1 MIEAF
6 KIMETILYKGV
17 ELSYQKI
24 GRGETVLVMFYGYGQ
39 NSTVFDAFVEGLEDS
54 HTIYIIDLFFHG
66 QSKWAEEGQ
75 LTADFWLWL
84 FLKFIEK
91 NNIAKFELIGF
102 SLGSKFALLTY
113 ETMPTRV
120 TAMYLIAPDGFYE
133 NFWYKLFTANRIT
146 LKMFKVVLDHW
157 GFFRFIPYLGYKTGV
172 ITKEIYRFVT
182 VNVDTASKR
191 MRLYHTWRL
200 FKNIHLP
207 LHDLSTQIR
216 KHYTPLVVYIGT
228 QDHIIKEKYIKS
240 FCLKTKR
247 AEIVSL
253 EANHQAV
260 LPLALL
266 EIKKIMSN

>member
-1 MIEAF
+1 MVET

-17 ELSYQKI
+17 ELSYKKI
-24 GRGETVLVMFYGYGQ
+24 GRGDTVLVLFYGYGQ
-39 NSTVFDAFVEGLEDS
+39 NSTVFDSFVEGLEKS

-66 QSKWAEEGQ
+66 NSKWEVEEQ
-75 LTADFWLWL
+75 LTANFWLWL

-91 NNIAKFELIGF
+91 NNITKFELIGF

-120 TAMYLIAPDGFYE
+120 TAMYLIAPDGFHE
-133 NFWYKLFTANRIT
+133 NLWYKLFTTNRFT
-146 LKMFKVVLDHW
+146 LKMLKFILDQW
-157 GFFRFIPYLGYKTGV
+157 GAFRFVPYVGYKMGL

-182 VNVDTASKR
+182 VNVDTVSKR
-191 MRLYHTWRL
+191 VRLYHTWRV
-200 FKNIHLP
+200 FKDIQLP
-207 LHDLSTQIR
+207 LHDLATQIR
-216 KHYTPLVVYIGT
+216 KHYTPLFVYIGK
-228 QDHIIKEKYIKS
+228 QDHIIKENHIKS

-260 LPLALL
+260 LSQALI
-266 EIKKIMSN
+266 EIKKIITS